1 MKNQRGSMRKKTQ
14 QDKKMTS
21 QLSVNDVFHMQLVWI
36 LTTERKSVLRVEKV
50 KGFNFLLLIL
60 SFYLL

>member
-50 KGFNFLLLIL
+50 KGLNFLLLIL